1 MLFVDKLTLDRSA
14 IRKTKDGYAVAEVPV
29 ARTGIQ
35 DYAGWEVG
43 RPDMARV
50 RVYRPPET
58 VFDDAYIAS
67 MAHKPITDGHP
78 SEPVTSENWKE
89 YARGQTG
96 DTIRKDEANGLVY
109 VPMMLSDQE
118 LIDKVESGQKEVS
131 CGYTCELVWG
141 DGETPEGARY
151 DAMQRSAIINHIAS
165 VKKGRAG
172 FECRIGDNW
181 AEFNDDKEPSVANL
195 KTITYDG
202 VPLEA
207 TDAAEAVINKLVAA
221 RDSLADE
228 LKAETKA
235 LADAKVAH
243 DAEIVA
249 KDAEIAKLTK
259 ELADAKVTPEMIRDA
274 AKQLADAQA
283 KATALEVEF
292 ADDADAEAIQKAV
305 VDAKMGDAAKDYT
318 ADQIAIAFAALTKD
332 AKPAEQS
339 DPVRDALK
347 DGTKTNDAETKAA
360 EARAKMIADMAN
372 PFSKQDA

>member
-43 RPDMARV
+43 RPDMERV

-78 SEPVTSENWKE
+78 SEPVTAANWRE

-151 DAMQRSAIINHIAS
+151 DAMQSGAIINHVAS
-165 VKKGRAG
+165 VPKGRAG
-172 FECRIGDNW
+172 SQCRIGDSW
-181 AEFNDDKEPSVANL
+181 AEFNDDKEPLVAV

-207 TDAAEAVINKLVAA
+207 TDAAEAVINKLVDA
-221 RDSLADE
+221 RDALKSELADAVKETADVTAAKDKE
-228 LKAETKA
+228 LAAKDAEIDKLKEAQLSQDAIDA
-235 LADAKVAH
+235 LADAK
-243 DAEIVA
+243 AEV
-249 KDAEIAKLTK
+249 
-259 ELADAKVTPEMIRDA
+259 VS
-274 AKQLADAQA
+274 QA
-283 KATALEVEF
+283 KAILG
-292 ADDADAEAIQKAV
+292 DAELETKGKSVAEIRRATV
-305 VDAKMGDAAKDYT
+305 AAKLGDAAVADKSDDYVEARFDT
-318 ADQIAIAFAALTKD
+318 LKPEIKD
-332 AKPAEQS
+332 AFREAVKNGVE
-339 DPVRDALK
+339 
-347 DGTKTNDAETKAA
+347 TNDADKAA
-360 EARAKMIADMAN
+360 QDARQAYIDSLVN
-372 PFSKQDA
+372 PHKQDA